1 MSMVYA
7 VLGLA
12 LLQYL
17 LFGGAVGWARGKFG
31 VHAPATSG
39 HETFERY
46 YRVHMNTLELLVVF
60 VPALPLFAH
69 YVSARWAVALGL
81 VFVVGRFVYFAGYV
95 KDPKKRGLG
104 FALSYLPT
112 VVLLLGGLGA
122 AIRRAFAG

>member
-17 LFGGAVGWARGKFG
+17 MFGGAVGWARGKYR
-31 VHAPATSG
+31 VAAPATTG
-39 HETFERY
+39 HEVFERY
-46 YRVHMNTLELLVVF
+46 FRVQMNTLELLVVF
-60 VPALPLFAH
+60 VPALPLFGY

-81 VFVVGRFVYFAGYV
+81 VYVVGRFLYFAGYV
-95 KDPKKRGLG
+95 KDPRKRGPGYL
-104 FALSYLPT
+104 LSYAPT

-122 AIRRAFAG
+122 ATLKAFEG